1 MRGREGESQSPSSA
15 SSDRLCSLEQRADA
29 VRRNIVVP
37 RGEEHQRDAAVR
49 ELGAVKGHL
58 ALVMGELKRFYA
70 REAGR
75 LEDMRVL
82 KESNRRLEDEVKRL
96 DGVAL
101 DLENMLSAAEVRL
114 EKYESGEMLSER
126 TKGQLREVQERLKET
141 EEGLEASAWRIDD
154 LVYQVGMLRECVLE
168 YEGRA
173 VDAAAR
179 ARVADKVRE
188 EAEDKY
194 YAVVEES
201 MRRLEGMEGRV
212 RGLRD
217 RVQGVSSH
225 GSVKE
230 ERENGNGNGNGEKE
244 QRVGHPTPDSSMGW
258 SRAREQ
264 QLEQQLEKSEQHLER
279 LHRMQLAHS
288 ERTAGVERKYEAA
301 SLELERALAENEGL
315 RGDVSRLSHDL
326 MASKEHTRMSLTSA
340 LERIED
346 EADAKVEE
354 AKAALELAREQH
366 AAEVVRMEDDL
377 EQKGAI
383 ADMQAVEIGEL
394 NRALA
399 REQQAAL
406 VESQEKKRLV
416 QEKEALCGVVEE
428 LKRALETVTKKK
440 NSGVTTMAATKTTT
454 TTNGTNKENA
464 RVAKATKSIKTT
476 GTLAHGKT
484 PLRSLVQNGNGN
496 GNL

>member
-1 MRGREGESQSPSSA
+1 M
-15 SSDRLCSLEQRADA
+15 
-29 VRRNIVVP
+29 RRNIVVP

-58 ALVMGELKRFYA
+58 ALVMGELKGFYA

-114 EKYESGEMLSER
+114 EKYDSGELLSER
-126 TKGQLREVQERLKET
+126 TRGQLREVQERLRET
-141 EEGLEASAWRIDD
+141 EEGLEARAWRIDD

-173 VDAAAR
+173 VDAEAR

-230 ERENGNGNGNGEKE
+230 ERENGNGNEKE
-244 QRVGHPTPDSSMGW
+244 EQRAGHPTPDSSMGW

-315 RGDVSRLSHDL
+315 RGEVSRLSHDL
-326 MASKEHTRMSLTSA
+326 MASKERTRMSLTSA

-346 EADAKVEE
+346 EADVKVEE
-354 AKAALELAREQH
+354 ATAALELAREQH
-366 AAEVVRMEDDL
+366 AAEVMRMKDEL

-383 ADMQAVEIGEL
+383 ADRQAAEIGEL
-394 NRALA
+394 NRSLA
-399 REQQAAL
+399 REQQATL

-428 LKRALETVTKKK
+428 LKRALETMTKAK
-440 NSGVTTMAATKTTT
+440 NSSVTTKTKMTETTS
-454 TTNGTNKENA
+454 GTNKENA
-464 RVAKATKSIKTT
+464 KVAKATKSIKTT
-476 GTLAHGKT
+476 GTLARGKT
-484 PLRSLVQNGNGN
+484 PLRNLVQNGNGN
-496 GNL
+496 GNV